1 MPARAIGRRTARCKS
16 WQDRSFPLG
25 FRSFGPEET
34 LPSPQSRKAPMKLWL
49 NRTAKFTLR
58 VSEPLHEPTHP
69 RPLPGGEQTIVRAAR
84 VPLLGGVRGGFMVPM
99 HAQKRMEAFHEPA
112 AVPPGFGVRQSSGAF
127 RSGPRAQKR
136 QRTAAVQDA
145 STPAAASSRFMV
157 PMHAQER
164 KEALHERRPLPAL
177 PRPKRERGWPK
188 AGRGG
193 TGGHG
198 PKACATPKA
207 GSQSNDP

>member
-16 WQDRSFPLG
+16 WQDRSFPLE

-84 VPLLGGVRGGFMVPM
+84 VPLLGGVRGGVMVPM

-145 STPAAASSRFMV
+145 SAPAAASSRFMV
-157 PMHAQER
+157 PMHAHKR
-164 KEALHERRPLPAL
+164 MEALLEQQGRAGILPATV
-177 PRPKRERGWPK
+177 GDTD
-188 AGRGG
+188 G
-193 TGGHG
+193 TE
-198 PKACATPKA
+198 ALALA
-207 GSQSNDP
+207 R